1 MNGQNRNEDHVAF
14 SYPFFPYTRTIFFI
28 RLEYKASTAVVVNY
42 LPEFV
47 SLDTMS
53 VDKGLAQRDHGIF
66 RGGPY
71 RIRGRRMKAQSLPG
85 HVVEVRHSIKL
96 VHRWSICV
104 ICTCLRSQFSIGG
117 GVARKSVESPGDGDA
132 GDYS

>member
-1 MNGQNRNEDHVAF
+1 MARIGMRIL
-14 SYPFFPYTRTIFFI
+14 SPSRTLFIHARHFFI
-28 RLEYKASTAVVVNY
+28 RIRIHGSTAVGYY

-53 VDKGLAQRDHGIF
+53 VDKGLAQWNHGIF

-71 RIRGRRMKAQSLPG
+71 RILGRRMKAQNLPG

-104 ICTCLRSQFSIGG
+104 ICACLRSQFSVGR
-117 GVARKSVESPGDGDA
+117 GVTCESVESPGDGDA
-132 GDYS
+132 KG

>member
-1 MNGQNRNEDHVAF
+1 MSPSRTLF
-14 SYPFFPYTRTIFFI
+14 LYTRAIFI
-28 RLEYKASTAVVVNY
+28 RIRIQDRTTVGIY

-53 VDKGLAQRDHGIF
+53 VDKGLAQRNHGVF
-66 RGGPY
+66 GGGPY
-71 RIRGRRMKAQSLPG
+71 RILDRRMKAQSLPG

-104 ICTCLRSQFSIGG
+104 ICTCLRSQFSVGC
-117 GVARKSVESPGDGDA
+117 GVTCESVESPGDGDA
-132 GDYS
+132 EDQ

>member
-14 SYPFFPYTRTIFFI
+14 SYPFYYTRAPFFLLG
-28 RLEYKASTAVVVNY
+28 LEYKVVGSNY

-47 SLDTMS
+47 SLDTIS
-53 VDKGLAQRDHGIF
+53 VDEGLAQRNHSIF

-96 VHRWSICV
+96 VHRWGICV
-104 ICTCLRSQFSIGG
+104 ICTCFRSQF
-117 GVARKSVESPGDGDA
+117 GVGCGMTCKSVKSPGDGDA
-132 GDYS
+132 EDYL